1 MQFLPKTLYL
11 YPKFDSKS
19 LRAKN
24 RINFNV
30 NRAWLVPRDF
40 KMAPMQM
47 SLGIT
52 AVTLTKQTGT
62 Y

>member
-1 MQFLPKTLYL
+1 
-11 YPKFDSKS
+11 
-19 LRAKN
+19 
-24 RINFNV
+24 
-30 NRAWLVPRDF
+30 VPRDF
-40 KMAPMQM
+40 KMTPMQM